1 MRNQVILTIISV
13 CLLLCATLIFV
24 YSSYA
29 HHHVTAEARVWV
41 DTGKGYAKVTVK
53 APLTSCEGTY
63 NRHVMVKHGGSP
75 TSKGPFRQ
83 NITKSL
89 SASGTPSEEN
99 YAGGY
104 IYDTTA
110 PPHNG
115 DIDSDNAYAGP

>member
-1 MRNQVILTIISV
+1 MRTQVPLTTISV
-13 CLLLCATLIFV
+13 CLLLCAALIFV

-29 HHHVTAEARVWV
+29 HHHVTSDARVWV
-41 DTGKGYAKVTVK
+41 DTGKGHAKVTVK
-53 APLTSCEGTY
+53 APLSSCEGTY
-63 NRHVMVKHGGSP
+63 NMHVQVAHGGSP
-75 TSKGPFRQ
+75 TSSGPYEQ

-89 SASGTPSEEN
+89 SRSGTPSQNN

-115 DIDSDNAYAGP
+115 DGDADTAYGN